1 MKILENIRVLLFY
14 LVGHV
19 PFCVTNVKVN
29 SNVSISRSR
38 YINQSFFPSPSKW
51 KVPEKPFFAP
61 FLVFSRV
68 DIFLAHFNLNFLGC
82 SVFLSRFSEISSGW
96 IIFFSSRKLRILR
109 YLFIFGGEF
118 WLFLLGKIIFF
129 FGLDFDVFFS
139 GIIFSFREVFKI
151 FSRAVLNL
159 LRQKIEHFLVR
170 NFFSCGIKKTLTS
183 IERRC
188 LSWEVGDH
196 LTGLSQAL

>member
-1 MKILENIRVLLFY
+1 MFFFY
-14 LVGHV
+14 
-19 PFCVTNVKVN
+19 P
-29 SNVSISRSR
+29 R
-38 YINQSFFPSPSKW
+38 KW
-51 KVPEKPFFAP
+51 KVPEKTFFGT
-61 FLVFSRV
+61 FRGF
-68 DIFLAHFNLNFLGC
+68 FLGQ
-82 SVFLSRFSEISSGW
+82 
-96 IIFFSSRKLRILR
+96 IFFSRPLKKKKSRAV
-109 YLFIFGGEF
+109 
-118 WLFLLGKIIFF
+118 WSFLGHNLKFFLGKNLFFSRAEIQEFQGIFSILTGKSLIFF
-129 FGLDFDVFFS
+129 LGQGLFFLGLDFDVFFS